1 MRIRTALFY
10 LIAAPLAAGVVTFV
24 AGAAQQMPPTQTPP
38 PQVPPR
44 QPSEVFVPIVGEIG
58 APPRLAIADFV
69 ALPTNT
75 GGSALV
81 ADKETAAIAQTIGDV
96 LWEDLRFEREFY
108 LIPRDVIRTVP
119 APRGIDDVR
128 YDRWR
133 EIGADGVLIGTMQKT
148 ATGLLVQVRLL
159 DVRSKASGFGKEYSG
174 SAGNP
179 RLYAHTIADEI
190 HLQQRRLRGVART
203 KLVFASDR
211 DGERIPGPVDLRTI
225 KEIYISDYDGAGAR
239 RMTVTRGLNNFAV
252 WSPDGRAIAYTSWR
266 QGFMNIFVAYIHTGV
281 APATPAGG
289 GPTAQNW
296 LAAWSPDG
304 TRLAFTS
311 NRHGNPELCV
321 MNIDGTNLRRLTSHP
336 AADTTPTW
344 SPTGTEIA
352 FVSDRSGSPQVY
364 VIGADGTGLR
374 RISKEAYCDRPT
386 WSPAPFN
393 EIAYAARTGPGND
406 IKIYEVATGQ
416 VRQLTFGEGTN
427 ESPAFAPNGRHLAF
441 STTRWGRTQIAVMG
455 RDGNDVRQITRDGN
469 SFAPNWSR

>member
-1 MRIRTALFY
+1 
-10 LIAAPLAAGVVTFV
+10 V
-24 AGAAQQMPPTQTPP
+24 
-38 PQVPPR
+38 
-44 QPSEVFVPIVGEIG
+44 
-58 APPRLAIADFV
+58 
-69 ALPTNT
+69 
-75 GGSALV
+75 
-81 ADKETAAIAQTIGDV
+81 
-96 LWEDLRFEREFY
+96 
-108 LIPRDVIRTVP
+108 
-119 APRGIDDVR
+119 
-128 YDRWR
+128 
-133 EIGADGVLIGTMQKT
+133 QKT
-148 ATGLLVQVRLL
+148 TAGLVVQARLL

-174 SAGNP
+174 SVGSP

-225 KEIYISDYDGAGAR
+225 KEIYISDYDGAAQR
-239 RMTVTRGLNNFAV
+239 RITITRNLNNFAV
-252 WSPDGRAIAYTSWR
+252 WAPDGRAVAYTSWR
-266 QGFMNIFVAYIHTGV
+266 QGFPNILVSYIYTGTP
-281 APATPAGG
+281 PATPAGG
-289 GPTAQNW
+289 TPNAHNW
-296 LAAWSPDG
+296 LAVFSPDG

-311 NRHGNPELCV
+311 NRNGNPELYV
-321 MNIDGTNLRRLTSHP
+321 INLDGTNLRRLTNHP

-364 VIGADGTGLR
+364 VVGADGTGLR
-374 RISKEAYCDRPT
+374 RISSESYCDRPT

-469 SFAPNWSR
+469 NFAPNWSR